1 MEYTKRKATIPATE
15 SKKDV
20 YESKDKL
27 HKFTLEQWNMKI
39 EGKKR
44 QTAGITILPFAGD
57 YIIE

>member
-1 MEYTKRKATIPATE
+1 MR
-15 SKKDV
+15 
-20 YESKDKL
+20 SKDKL